1 VSEGTEQGGPGGA
14 PSEQELRE
22 AYEQQIKQVRV
33 EQILIEEVVTIINL
47 GMRRTGLSP
56 GTEDERDPAQ
66 VRLAVESVRA
76 LVPILEQTAP
86 EHVRQIRDA
95 LSQLQMAYVRIG
107 GQAAE
112 GAGPGGAGEPGGEGG
127 EGGGSPGGGSGTGR
141 PEEPTAPPKPGQPGP
156 AQRSGRLW
164 VPGQ

>member
-1 VSEGTEQGGPGGA
+1 MSEGTEQGGAGGA

-66 VRLAVESVRA
+66 VRVAVESVRA
-76 LVPILEQTAP
+76 LVPILEQIAP
-86 EHVRQIRDA
+86 EHVRQIKDA

-107 GQAAE
+107 GQGAE
-112 GAGPGGAGEPGGEGG
+112 EGGGGAPGSGGAGGAGGASGGEGG
-127 EGGGSPGGGSGTGR
+127 EPTA
-141 PEEPTAPPKPGQPGP
+141 EPTAPPKPGEPGP